1 MKEFIEKW
9 NSDSRFKTKIKLSLY
24 TLFVVLVAIFA
35 ISSKNDISENQ
46 FEEEY
51 NQNKQEQNKNI
62 NNIIE
67 IPNKYN
73 YKISININEKYYQ
86 YTGTKENQKESITK
100 EAEGVI
106 TNYINENNN
115 YYKEYEDSYILT
127 TKEDVY
133 DIVNYN
139 YLKLETINEYLSKSV
154 KRENEYLVYLKDIIL
169 GNDSEDYII
178 ITKEDNII
186 NVDYTK
192 LMKNFDK
199 TIENY
204 SIKIE
209 IE

>member
-169 GNDSEDYII
+169 GNGSEDYII

-186 NVDYTK
+186 NVDYTE

>member
-86 YTGTKENQKESITK
+86 YTGIKENQKESITK

-169 GNDSEDYII
+169 GNGSEDYII

-186 NVDYTK
+186 NVDYTE